1 MQRQST
7 FAPGALQARGRS
19 AIIRRLCD
27 EQNRAASPSRHCV
40 SCAAVPRLCRERRSL
55 RDLSQSLHDG
65 AAGGEN
71 GAGKSTMLK
80 ILARDIA
87 PDTGSIATEKEVK
100 IGFLR
105 QDIDFEQ
112 GRTVLEE
119 AYEAFTDIKIVEK
132 KLEEINHQLV
142 TRTDYESEEYSQIIE
157 DLADY
162 THRFDLL
169 GGYNYVGDT
178 EKILLGLGFKRE
190 DFNNQTETF
199 SGGWRMRIE
208 LAKLLLQSNDIL
220 LLDEPTNHL
229 DIESI
234 IWLENFL
241 RNYPGVVVIVSHD
254 KMFLDN
260 VTNRTIE
267 ISLGKA
273 YDFNKPYSQYLELR
287 HEIREKQL
295 ATQKNQAKKIEETE
309 KLIEKFRAKA
319 SKASMAQSLIKKL
332 DKVERIEVDEDD
344 NSVMNISFP
353 VSITPGKVVIE
364 AENVTKKY
372 GEKTILK
379 DISLLVERGSKI
391 AFVGQNGQGKST
403 FIKAIVKDIDYTG
416 TIKLGHNVQ
425 LGYFAQNQAEYLD
438 GEITLLQTMQDAAN
452 DTNRSKVRDM
462 LGSFLFRGDDVEK
475 KVKVLSGG
483 ERNRLALCKLLLQPI
498 NVLVMDEPT
507 NHLDIKSKNV
517 LKAALQQYEGTLL
530 LVSHDRDFLQGMSN
544 IVYEFKDQKIKEY
557 LGDINFFLEQRN
569 LENMREVEK
578 KDAVKKEVPKDKSLS
593 YEEQK
598 KGKAL
603 QNKLSKVESQI
614 KQLEMDI
621 QKDDKLLASNYDKHI
636 EDASFFMAYNKKKK
650 DLDNLLEEWE
660 TIQMEIENA

>member
-1 MQRQST
+1 MSVSFGGT
-7 FAPGALQARGRS
+7 FLFEEVTFRMGAGDRVGLVGK
-19 AIIRRLCD
+19 
-27 EQNRAASPSRHCV
+27 
-40 SCAAVPRLCRERRSL
+40 
-55 RDLSQSLHDG
+55 
-65 AAGGEN
+65 N

-80 ILARDIA
+80 ILAGDFK
-87 PDTGSIATEKEVK
+87 PDSGQIATEKEVR

-119 AYEAFTDIKIVEK
+119 AYQAFTDIKEVEK
-132 KLEEINHQLV
+132 KLEHINHQLV
-142 TRTDYESEEYSQIIE
+142 TRTDYESEAYSQIIE
-157 DLADY
+157 DLSDY
-162 THRFDLL
+162 THRFELL

-190 DFNNQTETF
+190 VFNNQTETF

-208 LAKLLLQSNDIL
+208 LAKLLLQANDIL

-234 IWLENFL
+234 IWLESFL

-353 VSITPGKVVIE
+353 VSKVPGKVVIE
-364 AENVTKKY
+364 AEDVTKAY
-372 GEKTILK
+372 GDKVILK

-403 FIKAIVKDIDYTG
+403 FIKAIVDEFEYQG
-416 TIKLGHNVQ
+416 TIKMGHNVQ
-425 LGYFAQNQAEYLD
+425 IGYFAQNQAEYLD
-438 GEITLLQTMQDAAN
+438 GEITLLRTMEDAAT

-498 NVLVMDEPT
+498 NVLLMDEPT

-517 LKAALQQYEGTLL
+517 LKAALQKFEGTLL

-544 IVYEFKDQKIKEY
+544 LVYEFKDQKIKEY
-557 LGDINFFLEQRN
+557 LGDINYFLEQRN

-578 KDAVKKEVPKDKSLS
+578 KDIEKKETPTTNTKASYEDQKKNKSL
-593 YEEQK
+593 
-598 KGKAL
+598 
-603 QNKLSKVESQI
+603 QNRLSKIESSI
-614 KQLEMDI
+614 KQLEKDI
-621 QKDDKLLASNYDKHI
+621 QADDKALASNYDKHI
-636 EDASFFMAYNKKKK
+636 EDANFFMAYNKKKAE
-650 DLDNLLEEWE
+650 LDKLLEDWE
-660 TIQMEIENA
+660 VVQGEIDAL